1 MSKFVILC
9 SCSRNTGFVNDGD
22 SNWGLPRVELRV
34 TVCPGALALRCVS
47 GPTPF
52 VDIHS
57 TIIQPSS
64 TYGVQMLQQAR

>member
-9 SCSRNTGFVNDGD
+9 SCSRNTGFVNDGFKLG
-22 SNWGLPRVELRV
+22 SPQGRTLRV